1 MKIKKWKELL
11 TGIALVGAITPA
23 ISLSVNKNNTTQT
36 TTSLSVL
43 KNTSSKTTVDYSLV
57 EKMMSNLNPKLLRS
71 NLSENKLTPEQ
82 EQKARELQEQ
92 YLNLFKINNY
102 SLEEIQSYMCEN
114 FPQYKEEYEKQMK
127 NLSLNYISNKNNS
140 FATIQNK
147 NFLQISPDIEEWIK
161 RKQKEFKDKIP
172 NLEHNRDVLIGWCAT
187 ASTLAA
193 GFYAAAF
200 WTFGATI
207 PWAVACTTAAT
218 QLGILQDFL
227 YKQIC
232 IIKEYV
238 EVNFL
243 YALDYIEKL
252 EEKKNETLK
261 NLNIFQIVCDALI
274 ALIWIGGPLA
284 IGIKYTCDII
294 IKKVLK
300 TLIEVFVQHFCDII
314 NIFLQ

>member
-1 MKIKKWKELL
+1 
-11 TGIALVGAITPA
+11 
-23 ISLSVNKNNTTQT
+23 
-36 TTSLSVL
+36 
-43 KNTSSKTTVDYSLV
+43 
-57 EKMMSNLNPKLLRS
+57 MMSNLTPKLLRS

-200 WTFGATI
+200 WTFWATI

-284 IGIKYTCDII
+284 TGIKYTCDII

-314 NIFLQ
+314 NIFLK

>member
-1 MKIKKWKELL
+1 MKIKRWKEII
-11 TGIALVGAITPA
+11 TGIAIVGAITPA
-23 ISLSVNKNNTTQT
+23 ISISVNKNNKSQLTNN
-36 TTSLSVL
+36 LSVL
-43 KNTSSKTTVDYSLV
+43 NNASSKTIVDYSLV
-57 EKMMSNLNPKLLRS
+57 EKMMSEVSLKSLN
-71 NLSENKLTPEQ
+71 NQNNVELTPKQ
-82 EQKARELQEQ
+82 EQKVQELQQ
-92 YLNLFKINNY
+92 HYLNLFQSNNY

-200 WTFGATI
+200 WTFWATI

-284 IGIKYTCDII
+284 TGIKYTCDII

-314 NIFLQ
+314 NIFLK

>member
-1 MKIKKWKELL
+1 MKIKRWKEIL
-11 TGIALVGAITPA
+11 TGIAIVGAITPA
-23 ISLSVNKNNTTQT
+23 ISISVNKNNKSQLTNN
-36 TTSLSVL
+36 LSIL
-43 KNTSSKTTVDYSLV
+43 NNASSKTIVDYLLV
-57 EKMMSNLNPKLLRS
+57 EKMMSEVSLKSLN
-71 NLSENKLTPEQ
+71 NQNNVELTPKQ
-82 EQKARELQEQ
+82 EQKVQELQQ
-92 YLNLFKINNY
+92 HYLNLFQSNNY

-261 NLNIFQIVCDALI
+261 NLNIFQIMCDALI

-284 IGIKYTCDII
+284 TGIKYTCDII

-314 NIFLQ
+314 NIFLK

>member
-1 MKIKKWKELL
+1 MKIKRWKEIL
-11 TGIALVGAITPA
+11 TGIAIVDAITPA
-23 ISLSVNKNNTTQT
+23 ISISVNKNNKSQLTNN
-36 TTSLSVL
+36 LSVL
-43 KNTSSKTTVDYSLV
+43 NNASSKTIVDYSLV
-57 EKMMSNLNPKLLRS
+57 EKMMSEVSLKSLN
-71 NLSENKLTPEQ
+71 NQNNVELTPKQ
-82 EQKARELQEQ
+82 EQKVQELQQ
-92 YLNLFKINNY
+92 HYLNLFQSNNY

-200 WTFGATI
+200 WTFWATI

-284 IGIKYTCDII
+284 TGIKYTCDII

-314 NIFLQ
+314 NIFLK

>member
-1 MKIKKWKELL
+1 
-11 TGIALVGAITPA
+11 
-23 ISLSVNKNNTTQT
+23 
-36 TTSLSVL
+36 
-43 KNTSSKTTVDYSLV
+43 
-57 EKMMSNLNPKLLRS
+57 
-71 NLSENKLTPEQ
+71 
-82 EQKARELQEQ
+82 
-92 YLNLFKINNY
+92 
-102 SLEEIQSYMCEN
+102 
-114 FPQYKEEYEKQMK
+114 MK

-284 IGIKYTCDII
+284 TGIKYTCDII

-314 NIFLQ
+314 NIFLK

>member
-1 MKIKKWKELL
+1 
-11 TGIALVGAITPA
+11 
-23 ISLSVNKNNTTQT
+23 
-36 TTSLSVL
+36 
-43 KNTSSKTTVDYSLV
+43 
-57 EKMMSNLNPKLLRS
+57 
-71 NLSENKLTPEQ
+71 
-82 EQKARELQEQ
+82 
-92 YLNLFKINNY
+92 
-102 SLEEIQSYMCEN
+102 MCEN

-147 NFLQISPDIEEWIK
+147 NFLQILPDIEEWIK
-161 RKQKEFKDKIP
+161 RKQKESKDKIP

-200 WTFGATI
+200 WTFWATI

-284 IGIKYTCDII
+284 TGIKYTCDII

>member
-1 MKIKKWKELL
+1 MKIKRWKEIL
-11 TGIALVGAITPA
+11 TGIAIVGAITPA
-23 ISLSVNKNNTTQT
+23 ISISVNKNNKSQLTNN
-36 TTSLSVL
+36 LSVL
-43 KNTSSKTTVDYSLV
+43 NNASSKTIVDYSLV
-57 EKMMSNLNPKLLRS
+57 EKMMSEVSLKSLN
-71 NLSENKLTPEQ
+71 NQNNVELTPKQ
-82 EQKARELQEQ
+82 EQKVQELQQ
-92 YLNLFKINNY
+92 HYLNLFQSNNY

-200 WTFGATI
+200 WTFWATI

-284 IGIKYTCDII
+284 TGIKYTCDII

-314 NIFLQ
+314 NIFLK

>member
-1 MKIKKWKELL
+1 MKIKRWNEIL
-11 TGIALVGAITPA
+11 TGIAIVGAITPA
-23 ISLSVNKNNTTQT
+23 ISISVNKNNKSQLTNN
-36 TTSLSVL
+36 LSVL
-43 KNTSSKTTVDYSLV
+43 NNASSKTIVDYSLV
-57 EKMMSNLNPKLLRS
+57 EKMMSEVSLKSLN
-71 NLSENKLTPEQ
+71 NQNNVELTPKQ
-82 EQKARELQEQ
+82 EQKVQELQQ
-92 YLNLFKINNY
+92 HYLNLFQSNNY

-187 ASTLAA
+187 ASTLAS

-200 WTFGATI
+200 WTFWATI

-243 YALDYIEKL
+243 YDLDYIEKL

-284 IGIKYTCDII
+284 TGIKYTCDII

-314 NIFLQ
+314 NIFLK